1 VGDGRDWGG
10 ETVKILHLTYPVLIK
25 QADSVSIEHMRKI
38 ENILRGMG
46 TMFCLWPE
54 ASMRKKYLPDYKG
67 KTPQQ
72 VDAEKLYSDWV
83 KVGLDMSKA
92 IEYYTRGQ
100 KV

>member
-1 VGDGRDWGG
+1 
-10 ETVKILHLTYPVLIK
+10 
-25 QADSVSIEHMRKI
+25 
-38 ENILRGMG
+38 
-46 TMFCLWPE
+46 
-54 ASMRKKYLPDYKG
+54 MRKKYLPDYKG